1 MLKIRLLPILFFALF
16 ILVLPLLTAIW
27 PAIDN
32 YPDIMV
38 FAGIYSLM
46 TLGLSMLMGYA
57 GQISLGHAA
66 FFGIGAYVSAILTAT
81 FGLNP
86 WFCML
91 AGAVI
96 TALVAVIVGTPS
108 LKLRGHYLAMATLA
122 FGIIVFIV
130 FNENTEWT
138 GGPDGM
144 TGIPSLNLFGFSF
157 DSINAYYYLVWGMV
171 MAAFF
176 FTINLLQ
183 SPTGRALRAIHTSEP
198 AAGAMGI
205 SIVRCKVAVFVY
217 SAVLASVA
225 GSLYSHYMNFVNPS
239 SFDLFFSIKLIIM
252 IALGGMYNI
261 WGAIIGA
268 ILITFLSME
277 WLHFFGEFEIMVY
290 GAILLIVTMFMPD
303 GIAGVPA
310 MLGKWMRRAKLARR
324 RKSEIPASGQ

>member
-1 MLKIRLLPILFFALF
+1 MLKIPLLPICGFALF
-16 ILVLPLLTAIW
+16 IIIFPLLAAIW
-27 PAIDN
+27 PAIEN

-46 TLGLSMLMGYA
+46 TVGMSILMGYA

-66 FFGIGAYVSAILTAT
+66 FYGIGAYVSGILTAT

-86 WFCML
+86 WLCMM
-91 AGAVI
+91 AGAAI
-96 TALVAVIVGTPS
+96 AALIAAIVGTPS
-108 LKLRGHYLAMATLA
+108 LKLKGHYLAMATLA

-144 TGIPSLNLFGFSF
+144 TGIPYLSLFGFTF
-157 DSINAYYYLVWGMV
+157 DSINAYYYLVWAFV
-171 MAAFF
+171 MAAFL
-176 FTINLLQ
+176 FTINLIQ
-183 SPTGRALRAIHTSEP
+183 SPTGRALRAIHTSEA

-205 SIVRCKVAVFVY
+205 SIARYKIIIFVY
-217 SAVLASVA
+217 SAVLASLA
-225 GSLYSHYMNFVNPS
+225 GSLYAHYMNFINPS

-252 IALGGMYNI
+252 ITLGGMHNI

-268 ILITFLSME
+268 IIITFLSME

-290 GAILLIVTMFMPD
+290 GAILLLVTMFLPN
-303 GIAGVPA
+303 GVIGVPA
-310 MLGKWMRRAKLARR
+310 LVRKRLRSNRRA
-324 RKSEIPASGQ
+324 G